1 MVVCRSNAA
10 DYESVNR
17 IAHGCGIY
25 PANGKRLKVLPMVI
39 PCQAAK
45 AEGVT
50 TIEMTPTKKSRG
62 AEQSRVGIFPKCEGA
77 VIR

>member
-25 PANGKRLKVLPMVI
+25 PANGKRLKVFPMVI

-50 TIEMTPTKKSRG
+50 TSPEGRRVEVELLLRSALMPEM
-62 AEQSRVGIFPKCEGA
+62 V
-77 VIR
+77 